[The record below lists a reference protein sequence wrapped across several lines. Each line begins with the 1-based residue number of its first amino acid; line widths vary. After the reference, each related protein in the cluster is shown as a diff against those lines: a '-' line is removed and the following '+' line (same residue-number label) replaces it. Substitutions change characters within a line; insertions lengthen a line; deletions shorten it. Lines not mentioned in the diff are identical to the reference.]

1 MIARSFNK
9 FLQKQSRAIYL
20 GLLIAVIA
28 GLVGLTSLPSGIY
41 PEVIFPRVVILVESG
56 DMAAQLLLPAVTRP
70 IEESVSKIPGFR
82 QVRSQTMRGTV
93 ETSVL
98 FSNETDVELALQQ
111 VRGRVGELRST
122 FPVGSNVTIER
133 LMPSVF
139 PVLSYNLIADNLALP
154 QLNEIAMYKIR
165 PRLLQVPGVAQ
176 IQIQSAESREF
187 AVEVDPERL
196 SVLHLS
202 LAQVAT
208 AVQLTNQV
216 SVVGRSAE
224 DRQQALIMGTGE
236 LFSVDQLK
244 QVVVTSRGGT
254 PITLGQIAN
263 VHEGSN
269 DVLTAFSGSGKR
281 AVLVSVIKQPTG
293 NLLEIARAV
302 NEELPRIQAQLP
314 VGVKIQPV
322 YDLAQLV
329 AASIENLRDAIA
341 FGVVLIFIVI
351 FVFLRDWRSTFIA
364 AATIPATVCV
374 TFGIMALGHQT
385 LNLMSLGGLAVAIG
399 LVIDDAIVMIE
410 GVFHNI
416 QSGLSSELAT
426 ARAVEELSGPI
437 ISSTITTVVVFAP
450 LGLLEG
456 VVGQFFIAFCYTLT
470 SSVVVSLFLSLT
482 LTPVMCGKF
491 LRVSK
496 PKKVLEKSDPKIK
509 PAWQMPDLGKAVGRM
524 LTHPRYILGVCLIM
538 LICVIPISGL
548 LERGFMPDIDE
559 GSFVID
565 YYAPSGTSLADTDQI
580 ALRMEDILAEI
591 KEVQSWSRRTGSQLG
606 IAASATSQG
615 DILVKLKPLA
625 QRQRSTQQVMSEV
638 REKLDKRLPGVDL
651 ELIQILQDLIND
663 LADSPAPIAIKI
675 YGNDEQV
682 LKELSESTGKILQ
695 DIHGVVDVNSHV
707 RPSATERTI
716 RVDPIEAGRFG
727 MTVSDILTQIQAA
740 LLGQTPT
747 SVREQEKL
755 IPVRVRYT
763 DAVRKRYSEDLEA
776 MPIFNLQGNVMPLK
790 GLASIESKPGSM
802 EIRRENLA
810 RMSLITAHL
819 EGRDLGSAMDE
830 VQAKMAKLKMPP
842 GYYLA
847 YGGQWASQQS
857 AFLNLGLV
865 LALAVILVYLVLVV
879 QFHSLLTPI
888 PILVAIPL
896 SLFGVLTGLAVTH
909 TPLNISSFMGI
920 ILLVGLVVK
929 NGIILLTKVEQYQ
942 DEGCPIDES
951 VAKAV
956 NDRLRPILMTTIC
969 TLLGL
974 VPLAFGVGSGAELQK
989 PLAIAVIAGLS
1000 LSTLITLIV
1009 TPTLYKLIQNFEAN
1023 RAEKKAAAKASQRSA
1038 SPRID

>member
-1 MIARSFNK
+1 MIAQAFNN
-9 FLQKQSRAIYL
+9 FLKGQSRAIYVS
-20 GLLIAVIA
+20 LLIAVVA
-28 GLVGLTSLPSGIY
+28 GLVALASLPSGIY

-56 DMAAQLLLPAVTRP
+56 DMAAQLLLPVVTRP

-122 FPVGSNVTIER
+122 FPAGSNVTIER

-139 PVLSYNLIADNLALP
+139 PVLRYNLIADNIPLP
-154 QLNEIAMYKIR
+154 QLNEIAIYKIR

-176 IQIQSAESREF
+176 IQTQSAETREY
-187 AVEVDPERL
+187 AVEVNPERL

-202 LAQVAT
+202 LSQVAT
-208 AVQLTNQV
+208 AIQLTNQV
-216 SVVGRSAE
+216 SVVGRSAQ
-224 DRQQALIMGTGE
+224 DRQQSLVMGTGE
-236 LFSVDQLK
+236 LFTADQLK
-244 QVVVTSRGGT
+244 KVVVTSRGGT
-254 PITLGQIAN
+254 PITLEQIAT

-269 DVLTAFSGSGKR
+269 DILTAFSGSGKR

-293 NLLEIARAV
+293 NLLEIAKAV
-302 NEELPRIQAQLP
+302 NEELPRIRAQLP
-314 VGVKIQPV
+314 VGVKIEPV

-341 FGVVLIFIVI
+341 FGVLLIFIVI
-351 FVFLRDWRSTFIA
+351 FVFLRDWRSTLIA
-364 AATIPATVCV
+364 ATTIPVTVCI

-416 QSGLSSELAT
+416 QSGLTPQDAT
-426 ARAVEELSGPI
+426 AKAVEELSGPI

-470 SSVVVSLFLSLT
+470 ASVVVSLFLSLT

-491 LRVSK
+491 LRVSAA
-496 PKKVLEKSDPKIK
+496 KKSLETSAAAASPGRKI
-509 PAWQMPDLGKAVGRM
+509 PDIGKAIGHL
-524 LTHPRYILGVCLIM
+524 LTHPGYILGVCVTM
-538 LICVIPISGL
+538 LISLLPISGL

-565 YYAPSGTSLADTDQI
+565 YFAPSGTSLTDTDQI
-580 ALRMEDILAEI
+580 ASRIEDVLSKI
-591 KEVQSWSRRTGSQLG
+591 KEVQSWSRRTGSRLG

-615 DILVKLKPLA
+615 DVLVKLKPLA
-625 QRQRSTQQVMSEV
+625 QRHRSTQQVMSEV
-638 REKLDKRLPGVDL
+638 REKIDKRLPGVDL

-663 LADSPAPIAIKI
+663 LADSPAPIAVKI
-675 YGNDEQV
+675 YGNDEQI
-682 LKELSESTGKILQ
+682 LKDLSESTSKVLR
-695 DIHGVVDVNSHV
+695 DIHGVVDINSHV

-716 RVDPIEAGRFG
+716 RVDPVEAGRFG
-727 MTVSDILTQIQAA
+727 MTVSDILSQIQSS

-747 SVREQEKL
+747 SLREQEKL

-763 DAVRKRYSEDLEA
+763 DSVRKLYSENLVA

-790 GLASIESKPGSM
+790 GLASIEAKPGSM

-830 VQAKMAKLKMPP
+830 VQAKLAKVKLPP

-857 AFLNLGLV
+857 AFLNLALV

-909 TPLNISSFMGI
+909 TPLNISSFMGV

-929 NGIILLTKVEQYQ
+929 NGIILLTKVEQHQ
-942 DEGCPIDES
+942 DEGCGIDES
-951 VAKAV
+951 VAQAV

-1009 TPTLYKLIQNFEAN
+1009 TPTLFKLIQNFEAKRKEKN
-1023 RAEKKAAAKASQRSA
+1023 RH
-1038 SPRID
+1038 